1 MKSFIKH
8 LIITLIIFS
17 SIQNLYAASE
27 TDNLALIDKAGKQ
40 RMLSQKIA
48 KAYFFYTQGIRPDK
62 SSKQLSESIKEFNQN
77 YNLLKRS
84 IKDSNIQNMLLFVE
98 MSKDELLPL
107 SKATYNKDNGSIMLD
122 YSETLLE
129 ASQDIVSRMVG
140 KAKTKHDKLVNLSG
154 RQRMLTQRIAKY
166 YIAYQAGFKD
176 HNTVTQLK
184 NAMKEF
190 EKAHAILAKEKTNTP
205 AINKELNKIAKLW
218 NVVNKF
224 YTDVKRGGLPVIVL
238 STTDKMMTSMNRVTS
253 LYVDLLSKKS
263 S

>member
-1 MKSFIKH
+1 MKKLLKC

-17 SIQNLYAASE
+17 SIQNLYAVSDK
-27 TDNLALIDKAGKQ
+27 DNLALIDKAGKQ

-62 SSKQLSESIKEFNQN
+62 TGKQLSESIREFNQN
-77 YNLLKRS
+77 YELLKRKV
-84 IKDSNIQNMLLFVE
+84 KDTNIQNMLMFVE

-107 SKATYNKDNGSIMLD
+107 SKAPYNKDNGSIMLD

-140 KAKTKHDKLVNLSG
+140 KAKTKQDKLVNLSG

-176 HNTVTQLK
+176 HNTITQLK
-184 NAMKEF
+184 KAMKEF
-190 EKAHAILAKEKTNTP
+190 EKAHSTLAKEKNNTP
-205 AINKELNKIAKLW
+205 AISKELNKIAKLW

-224 YTDVKRGGLPVIVL
+224 YSDVKRGGLPVIVL
-238 STTDKMMTSMNRVTS
+238 STTDKMMVSMNRVTA
-253 LYVDLLSKKS
+253 LYVDLLGK
-263 S
+263 